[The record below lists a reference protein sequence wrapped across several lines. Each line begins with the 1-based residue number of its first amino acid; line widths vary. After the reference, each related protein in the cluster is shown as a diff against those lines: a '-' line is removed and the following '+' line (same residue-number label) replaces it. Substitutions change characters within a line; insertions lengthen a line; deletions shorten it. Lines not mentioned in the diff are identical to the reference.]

1 METVIKKWGNSLGI
15 RIPSLIAKDLSLK
28 EGSYVEIEDER
39 GRIVIKPKKKNDL
52 KEMLESID
60 KNNIHGEF
68 ESESPVGN
76 EAW

>member
-15 RIPSLIAKDLSLK
+15 RIPSYIAKDLSLK
-28 EGSYVEIEDER
+28 EGSFVEIEDER
-39 GRIVIKPKKKNDL
+39 GKIVIKPKKKNDL
-52 KEMLESID
+52 KEMLKSID

-68 ESESPVGN
+68 GTESPVGN

>member
-28 EGSYVEIEDER
+28 EGSCVEIEDER

-52 KEMLESID
+52 KEMLKSID
-60 KNNIHGEF
+60 KDNIHGEF
-68 ESESPVGN
+68 ETESSVGK